1 MKPLAFWV
9 VGLAVALSVFVV
21 VVNIVR
27 ETGRV
32 LVVVDSSFPMTEVWD
47 AVSDELDEID
57 NQRYSEFA
65 LATEKSLVHSWSQ
78 ELRLGATT
86 PFAPCDFGEI
96 AAYPEAQDADDLIL
110 ITTSTSCS
118 TEAFSDWS
126 IIILDP

>member
-1 MKPLAFWV
+1 VKPLAFWV
-9 VGLAVALSVFVV
+9 VGLAVALGIFVV

-57 NQRYSEFA
+57 NQRFSEFA
-65 LATEKSLVHSWSQ
+65 LATEKSLVHSWSS
-78 ELRLGATT
+78 ELRLGPVT
-86 PFAPCDFGEI
+86 PFAPCDFDEI
-96 AAYPEAQDADDLIL
+96 AGYTEVKDADDLIL